1 MKPDEAWAP
10 NLQITNYELPIFM
23 RLFVA
28 LDIDAEIRSRIE
40 QFMDDVRAFAPDAR
54 WVSAESLHVTLKFIG
69 EWPDALDELKRTL
82 AGVHGEPAEITIS
95 GAGFFPTPKSARVFW
110 IGIQAGPELASLAAA
125 VDAGTSTLGIE
136 SEKRAFTPHL
146 TLARTGSGRP
156 QRVASDRSNSSFR
169 RLQEKLAA
177 MSVPS
182 FGTMSPREFFLYES
196 KLSPK
201 GAQYVKL
208 ESYPLRAGI

>member
-1 MKPDEAWAP
+1 
-10 NLQITNYELPIFM
+10 M

-28 LDIDAEIRSRIE
+28 LDIDAEIRGRLA
-40 QFMDDVRAFAPDAR
+40 QFMDGLRGFAPDAR
-54 WVSAESLHVTLKFIG
+54 WVSAESLHITLKFVG
-69 EWPDALDELKRTL
+69 EWPPERLDELKRGL
-82 AGVHGEPAEITIS
+82 AAVHGQPSEITFS
-95 GAGFFPTPKSARVFW
+95 GTGFFPTPKAARVFW

-125 VDAGTSTLGIE
+125 ADAATSALGVE
-136 SEKRAFTPHL
+136 SEKRAFAPHL

-156 QRVASDRSNSSFR
+156 QRVSSDRSNSNFR

-177 MSVPS
+177 MPAPA

-201 GAQYVKL
+201 GAQYTKL
-208 ESYPLRAGI
+208 ESYSLRAGAG

>member
-1 MKPDEAWAP
+1 
-10 NLQITNYELPIFM
+10 M

-28 LDIDAEIRSRIE
+28 LDIDASIRARIA
-40 QFMDDVRAFAPDAR
+40 QFMDGVRGFAPDVR

-69 EWPDALDELKRTL
+69 EWPPERLDELKRTL
-82 AGVHGEPAEITIS
+82 AGVHGQPAEITFS
-95 GAGFFPTPKSARVFW
+95 GTGFFPTPKSARVFW
-110 IGIQAGPELASLAAA
+110 IGIEAGSELAALAGA
-125 VDAGTSTLGIE
+125 VDAATSALGVE
-136 SEKRAFTPHL
+136 SEKRAFAPHL
-146 TLARTGSGRP
+146 TLGRTGSGRP
-156 QRVASDRSNSSFR
+156 QRVSSDRTNSSFR

-177 MSVPS
+177 MPAPA

-201 GAQYVKL
+201 GAQYTKL